1 MRLGEKEAESRVE
14 SVCVGEE
21 SGEDSGAATG
31 REAGMFATLRG
42 VCWPA
47 AGCRAG
53 ETGRCLDDSADIRE
67 ACALLARL
75 SVADILR
82 CDGRG
87 RDANAVWAKGG
98 ECRGNGGGS
107 GVRE

>member
-1 MRLGEKEAESRVE
+1 ME
-14 SVCVGEE
+14 SVWVGEE
-21 SGEDSGAATG
+21 SGEDSGATAG
-31 REAGMFATLRG
+31 REAGMLATLRG

-53 ETGRCLDDSADIRE
+53 ETGRCLDDSAGVRE

-87 RDANAVWAKGG
+87 GCDANAVWAKAG
-98 ECRGNGGGS
+98 ECRGDGGGS